1 MPNHVENIITL
12 QGDKR
17 KIREM
22 LEAVQNDDLGI
33 GTIDF
38 NKITGMPNRLN
49 IEAGSRTKRGLEF
62 YKSFI
67 EVYTLLGTI
76 NTEKL
81 HSIPVTSE
89 ERFLRERRDI
99 LFDKIEA
106 NPLKTTVMEG
116 AEYAKS
122 NGCDFIVA
130 LGGGSVMDASK
141 AIASMA
147 TNDGD
152 LWDYIGGGTGK
163 GLPLKNN
170 PLPIV
175 AITTTAGTGSEV
187 DQWGVISNEETNEK
201 IGFGGYASDR
211 IRHEHQSRH
220 EAGGAP

>member
-99 LFDKIEA
+99 PRDEWELGKRAWQNIRDF
-106 NPLKTTVMEG
+106 G
-116 AEYAKS
+116 APTWYECYAKLYITLIMIS
-122 NGCDFIVA
+122 FIKCIVFHNYLLFFKNG
-130 LGGGSVMDASK
+130 
-141 AIASMA
+141 
-147 TNDGD
+147 
-152 LWDYIGGGTGK
+152 
-163 GLPLKNN
+163 KN
-170 PLPIV
+170 
-175 AITTTAGTGSEV
+175 
-187 DQWGVISNEETNEK
+187 
-201 IGFGGYASDR
+201 
-211 IRHEHQSRH
+211 
-220 EAGGAP
+220 